1 MHIGPVWIAISE
13 RWLYS
18 RQIFEGRVRGIH
30 MLSATLSPWCGG
42 QAGKS
47 YFAGV
52 NGVNA
57 APIS

>member
-1 MHIGPVWIAISE
+1 
-13 RWLYS
+13 
-18 RQIFEGRVRGIH
+18 
-30 MLSATLSPWCGG
+30 MLSGTLSRWCGG

-52 NGVNA
+52 NGINA

>member
-30 MLSATLSPWCGG
+30 MLSATLSSGSGG